1 MRATR
6 SRTTSLLV
14 AAGAAFAVSAMI
26 CAPSAG
32 ADPATTDCQAGQ
44 VVIDGQCSV
53 PQVNTNN
60 APVDHPNVTG
70 PVMGGGGGDSG
81 HGR

>member
-14 AAGAAFAVSAMI
+14 AVM
-26 CAPSAG
+26 
-32 ADPATTDCQAGQ
+32 DCQAGQ

-70 PVMGGGGGDSG
+70 PVMGDSG
-81 HGR
+81 HWR